1 MHLPV
6 RLARRFRPLG
16 LLTALL
22 ASVLLLGVACS
33 SDSDDDSVET
43 LANPGVTA
51 SELANKFLT
60 LLHEQDTE
68 GLRDFLSDAFII
80 QRADGS
86 HSEKAAY
93 LENLPTINEF
103 TISDVVA
110 FQTGN
115 TLIARW
121 AISVD
126 EVIDGRQ
133 FRSEPAPR
141 LSTFVY
147 SDGEWRLA
155 SHANFNVPEDD

>member
-6 RLARRFRPLG
+6 RFARRFRPLG

-22 ASVLLLGVACS
+22 AGVLLLGVACS
-33 SDSDDDSVET
+33 DSDNDSVET
-43 LANPGVTA
+43 LANPDVTA

-60 LLHEQDTE
+60 LLHEEDTD

-133 FRSEPAPR
+133 FSTEPAPR

-147 SDGEWRLA
+147 TDGDWRLA
-155 SHANFNVPEDD
+155 SHANFNVPEEN

>member
-22 ASVLLLGVACS
+22 AGVLLLGVACS
-33 SDSDDDSVET
+33 DSDNDSVET
-43 LANPGVTA
+43 LANPDVTA

-60 LLHEQDTE
+60 LLHEEDTD

-133 FRSEPAPR
+133 FSTEPAPR

-147 SDGEWRLA
+147 TDGDWRLA
-155 SHANFNVPEDD
+155 SHANFNVPEEN